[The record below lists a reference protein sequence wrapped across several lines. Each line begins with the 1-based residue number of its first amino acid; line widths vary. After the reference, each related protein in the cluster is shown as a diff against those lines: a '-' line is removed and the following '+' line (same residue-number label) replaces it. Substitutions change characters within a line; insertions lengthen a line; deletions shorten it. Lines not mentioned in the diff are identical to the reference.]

1 MISDLEHSF
10 NIKPH
15 KIILKSDNEKLKG
28 LKGYISAYKLNL
40 NCGFEHINQ
49 QYCVGITESNEFL
62 NHTTCDEILSLECLE
77 FIEDYPIDESI
88 KEKSNNHFEALMP
101 SITEPLIKELDK
113 DAKLP
118 ISHIQ
123 MLAEKEKSK
132 LEKEIKDLQREI
144 DRVKNM
150 SATDS
155 FGEGLA
161 KNQKINELSEQLFE
175 LKDNEFIKK
184 SKINRETK
192 QKIEEIYNK
201 SLITNTKSD
210 SFVLYFEVR

>member
-1 MISDLEHSF
+1 MF
-10 NIKPH
+10 
-15 KIILKSDNEKLKG
+15 
-28 LKGYISAYKLNL
+28 
-40 NCGFEHINQ
+40 
-49 QYCVGITESNEFL
+49 FL
-62 NHTTCDEILSLECLE
+62 HQIYAST
-77 FIEDYPIDESI
+77 F
-88 KEKSNNHFEALMP
+88 A
-101 SITEPLIKELDK
+101 
-113 DAKLP
+113 

-144 DRVKNM
+144 ERVKNM

-161 KNQKINELSEQLFE
+161 KNQKLNELSEQLFE

-184 SKINRETK
+184 LKINRETK

-201 SLITNTKSD
+201 SIITNTKSD